1 MPFDNELVL
10 LKLSG
15 LQFKDMLLKICEK
28 GGIPVGGMKMIISN
42 NKPTNILINEKLFDD
57 TKDYWVVTSD
67 YLANGGDNYTF
78 FKNAIERRAMNILLR
93 NVIINYCKDV
103 TQSGKTIKS
112 QLDGRIQIS
121 K

>member
-1 MPFDNELVL
+1 MPFDNELVV

-15 LQFKDMLLKICEK
+15 AQVKDMLNKIAEK
-28 GGIPVGGMKMIISN
+28 GGIPVGGM
-42 NKPTNILINEKLFDD
+42 TLLINKTTASNVTIKRKPFDE

-78 FKNAIERRAMNILLR
+78 FKNAKERKVMNALLR
-93 NVIINYCKDV
+93 DVIINYCKDI
-103 TQSGKTIKS
+103 TQQGKTLKPI
-112 QLDGRIQIS
+112 LDGRIQLS